1 MTKFDSIKSNRSDR
15 SGICWLCVAIFSLLS
30 VTASARLELRML
42 RPVERFTTNNKEL
55 IVEGTVTYPEGQSV
69 AVSVNTPAGVSD
81 LDSLEES
88 LQSLTVDLGSSYS
101 LTAMVLSPVF
111 EGDLSLAPRV
121 VNLSFSGDGQRYEDR
136 GTFNCTSGMDLK
148 YDEARVEF
156 ETVIEARFVRIDMID
171 GWQADRIGIREVGFV
186 DTSGELLRA
195 GIRGISVALDLDEDG
210 EAHFLMT
217 ILLRAGENSISIT
230 ATSLDLVEDAE
241 EIAEEFEQITAIYMP
256 EVIVEEE
263 LLILNDG
270 YKAELTIPVGAL
282 GPEIKKIS
290 IHSLDIDEI
299 GWMPYSDNMR
309 IARGTSP
316 VLAYEVGLSAVIPF
330 PATAKDSLDRQPP
343 GLTVDGNPEYPS
355 TWMTTLSAL
364 PIWLKIDLRE
374 RRTIG
379 MVAITARVENDT
391 SYGPERLTI
400 SVSDSDNE
408 VDYREVAARDECD
421 DDRTEIALLTM
432 PTARYVRIDIEE
444 GKQGNNIQIN
454 EVEFIDD
461 EGAKIVSYL
470 RLSSVAL
477 ERPVGLTLFYD
488 DDDLNAAGVQKEE
501 NLAIFSWNDGMQEWG
516 MVGGKVDL
524 ANNWVA
530 VNLNHFSTFAL
541 FEAVPSVVEV
551 RWSYNPFS
559 PNGDGIADTTT
570 IFISL
575 DAEAGERA
583 RVEIFDYTGKL
594 VRTLL
599 HEESQ
604 SGHVSIVWDGNDEN
618 GGPVSIGPYIYQV
631 VMGKEV
637 RNGILV
643 VAR

>member
-1 MTKFDSIKSNRSDR
+1 MNERIPPIPFSRGRDGLHIR
-15 SGICWLCVAIFSLLS
+15 IWIVIFSLFS
-30 VTASARLELRML
+30 VTAVARLELWIV
-42 RPVERFTTNNKEL
+42 RPVEKFTTNNKEL
-55 IVEGTVTYPEGQSV
+55 IVEGIVRCPEGQSV
-69 AVSVNTPAGVSD
+69 AVLVNTPAGISD

-88 LQSLTVDLGSSYS
+88 LQSLTVDLGSPHT

-111 EGDLSLAPRV
+111 DDDRSLGPRV
-121 VNLSFSGDGQRYEDR
+121 VNLSFSKDGQRFEDK
-136 GTFNCTSGMDLK
+136 GIFNCTSGMDPK
-148 YDEARVEF
+148 YGEARVEF
-156 ETVIEARFVRIDMID
+156 GNAIKARFVRIDMID
-171 GWQADRIGIREVGFV
+171 GWQADRIGIKEVGFV
-186 DTSGELLRA
+186 DDDGELA
-195 GIRGISVALDLDEDG
+195 VALDLDEYG
-210 EAHFLMT
+210 EAYFLMT
-217 ILLRAGENSISIT
+217 ILLKAGDNAISII
-230 ATSLDLVEDAE
+230 ATSLDLDEDMG
-241 EIAEEFEQITAIYMP
+241 EIAEESRHIAATYMP
-256 EVIVEEE
+256 EVILEEE
-263 LLILNDG
+263 PLILSDG

-282 GPEIKKIS
+282 GTEIKKIG
-290 IHSLDIDEI
+290 IHSLNMNQI

-316 VLAYEVGLSAVIPF
+316 VLAYEVELSAVIPF

-343 GLTVDGNPEYPS
+343 GLAVDGNPEYPS

-364 PIWLKIDLRE
+364 PIWFKIDLRE
-374 RRTIG
+374 SRTIG
-379 MVAITARVENDT
+379 MVAITARVENDA
-391 SYGPERLTI
+391 SYGPEKLTI

-421 DDRTEIALLTM
+421 DKRTEIALLTM

-477 ERPVGLTLFYD
+477 ERPVELTLLYD
-488 DDDLNAAGVQKEE
+488 DYDLNAAGVQMEG
-501 NLAIFSWNDGMQEWG
+501 NLAIFSWNDGMKEWG
-516 MVGGKVDL
+516 MVGGKVDS
-524 ANNWVA
+524 ANNWIA

-541 FEAVPSVVEV
+541 FEAVLSTAEV

-599 HEESQ
+599 HEEIQ

-618 GGPVSIGPYIYQV
+618 GDPVSIGPYIYQV

>member
-1 MTKFDSIKSNRSDR
+1 MTKFDSIKSNRSDH
-15 SGICWLCVAIFSLLS
+15 SGICWLCVVIFSLLS
-30 VTASARLELRML
+30 VTASARLELQML
-42 RPVERFTTNNKEL
+42 RPVEKFTTNNKEL
-55 IVEGTVTYPEGQSV
+55 IIEGIVEYPEGQSV

-88 LQSLTVDLGSSYS
+88 LQSLTVDLGSSHS

-111 EGDLSLAPRV
+111 EGDRSLAPRV
-121 VNLSFSGDGQRYEDR
+121 VNLSFSEDGQRFEDK
-136 GTFNCTSGMDLK
+136 GTFNCTSGMDPK
-148 YDEARVEF
+148 YEEARAEF
-156 ETVIEARFVRIDMID
+156 GDVIKARFVRIDMID

-195 GIRGISVALDLDEDG
+195 GIRGISIALDLDEDG
-210 EAHFLMT
+210 KAHFLMT
-217 ILLRAGENSISIT
+217 ILLRSGENSIFIT
-230 ATSLDLVEDAE
+230 ATSLDLADDAE

-282 GPEIKKIS
+282 GTEIKKIS

-316 VLAYEVGLSAVIPF
+316 VLAYKVELSAVIPF

-343 GLTVDGNPEYPS
+343 GLAVDGNPEYPS

-364 PIWLKIDLRE
+364 PIWFKIDLRE

-379 MVAITARVENDT
+379 MIAITARVENDT
-391 SYGPERLTI
+391 SYGPEKLTI

-421 DDRTEIALLTM
+421 DKRTEIALLTM

-477 ERPVGLTLFYD
+477 ERPVELTLFYE

-516 MVGGKVDL
+516 IVGGKVDS
-524 ANNWVA
+524 ANNWIA

-541 FEAVPSVVEV
+541 FEAVPSTAEV

-583 RVEIFDYTGKL
+583 RVVIFDYTGKL

-599 HEESQ
+599 HEETQ

-618 GGPVSIGPYIYQV
+618 GDPVNIGPYIYQV

>member
-1 MTKFDSIKSNRSDR
+1 
-15 SGICWLCVAIFSLLS
+15 
-30 VTASARLELRML
+30 ML
-42 RPVERFTTNNKEL
+42 RPVEKFTTNNKEL
-55 IVEGTVTYPEGQSV
+55 IVEGIVRCPEGQSV
-69 AVSVNTPAGVSD
+69 AVSINTPAGISD
-81 LDSLEES
+81 MDSLEES
-88 LQSLTVDLGSSYS
+88 LQSLTVDLGSPHT

-111 EGDLSLAPRV
+111 DDDRSLGPRV
-121 VNLSFSGDGQRYEDR
+121 VNLSFSEDGQRFEDR
-136 GTFNCTSGMDLK
+136 GTFNCTSGMDPK
-148 YDEARVEF
+148 YEEARAEF
-156 ETVIEARFVRIDMID
+156 GDAIKARFVRIDMID
-171 GWQADRIGIREVGFV
+171 GWQAGRIGIREVGFLN
-186 DTSGELLRA
+186 TAGELLRA
-195 GIRGISVALDLDEDG
+195 GIRGISVALDLDEYG
-210 EAHFLMT
+210 EAYFLMT
-217 ILLRAGENSISIT
+217 ILLKAGDNAISII
-230 ATSLDLVEDAE
+230 ATSLDLDEDME
-241 EIAEEFEQITAIYMP
+241 EIAEESRHIAATYMP
-256 EVIVEEE
+256 EVIVEEKP
-263 LLILNDG
+263 LILSDG

-282 GPEIKKIS
+282 GSEIKKIS
-290 IHSLDIDEI
+290 VHPMNIDEI

-316 VLAYEVGLSAVIPF
+316 VLAYEVELSAVIPF

-343 GLTVDGNPEYPS
+343 GLAVDGNPEYPS

-364 PIWLKIDLRE
+364 PIWFKIDLRE

-391 SYGPERLTI
+391 SYGPEKLTI

-408 VDYREVAARDECD
+408 VDYREVAARDECND
-421 DDRTEIALLTM
+421 KRTEIELPTM

-477 ERPVGLTLFYD
+477 ERPVELTLFYD

-516 MVGGKVDL
+516 MVGGKVDSV
-524 ANNWVA
+524 NNWVA

-541 FEAVPSVVEV
+541 FEAVPSTAEV

-594 VRTLL
+594 IRTLL
-599 HEESQ
+599 HEETQ
-604 SGHVSIVWDGNDEN
+604 SGHISIVWDGNDEN

-631 VMGKEV
+631 VMGKEI

>member
-1 MTKFDSIKSNRSDR
+1 
-15 SGICWLCVAIFSLLS
+15 
-30 VTASARLELRML
+30 ML
-42 RPVERFTTNNKEL
+42 RPVEKFTTNNKEL
-55 IVEGTVTYPEGQSV
+55 IVEGIVKYPEGRSV
-69 AVSVNTPAGVSD
+69 AVSVNTPAGISD
-81 LDSLEES
+81 LHSLTES
-88 LQSLTVDLGSSYS
+88 LQSLTVDLGSSRS
-101 LTAMVLSPVF
+101 LTAMVLSPAF
-111 EGDLSLAPRV
+111 DDDARSLAPRV
-121 VNLSFSGDGQRYEDR
+121 VNLSFSKDGKRFADR
-136 GTFNCTSGMDLK
+136 GTFNCTSGMDPK
-148 YDEARVEF
+148 YEEARAEF
-156 ETVIEARFVRIDMID
+156 GDVIEARYVRIDMID
-171 GWQADRIGIREVGFV
+171 GWQADRIGIREVGFLN
-186 DTSGELLRA
+186 TAGELLRA
-195 GIRGISVALDLDEDG
+195 GVRGIAVALDLDGDG
-210 EAHFLMT
+210 RAHFLMT
-217 ILLRAGENSISIT
+217 ILLRAGENSISVT
-230 ATSLDLVEDAE
+230 ATSLDLVDDAE
-241 EIAEEFEQITAIYMP
+241 EIAEEFEQITGIYMP

-263 LLILNDG
+263 PLILNDG
-270 YKAELTIPVGAL
+270 YKAELNIPVGAL

-316 VLAYEVGLSAVIPF
+316 VLAYEVELSAVIPF

-343 GLTVDGNPEYPS
+343 GLAVDGNPKYPS
-355 TWMTTLSAL
+355 TWMTTISAL
-364 PIWLKIDLRE
+364 PIWFKVDLRE

-391 SYGPERLTI
+391 SYGPEKLTI

-421 DDRTEIALLTM
+421 DERTEIALLTM
-432 PTARYVRIDIEE
+432 PTVRYVRIDIEE

-470 RLSSVAL
+470 RLNSVAL
-477 ERPVGLTLFYD
+477 ERPVELTLFYD
-488 DDDLNAAGVQKEE
+488 DDGDNDDLNAAGVQKEE

-516 MVGGKVDL
+516 MVGGKVDSV
-524 ANNWVA
+524 NNWVA

-541 FEAVPSVVEV
+541 FEAVPSVVKV

-570 IFISL
+570 IFIRL
-575 DAEAGERA
+575 DAEDGERA

-599 HEESQ
+599 HEEIQ

-618 GGPVSIGPYIYQV
+618 GDPVNIGPYIYQV

-637 RNGILV
+637 QNGILV